1 MINKV
6 EEVTEEVRSND
17 YEEVSIEERI
27 INIEKKAN
35 ASFALNI
42 VLVILVLISLVF
54 SIGGG
59 AKGLNETETE
69 GSETAGSVTYDT
81 SAFKQ
86 IDASDIKE
94 LSDGKAI
101 VVWVGRQ
108 SCGYCTQYAP
118 YIAEAAEQYGIVAHY
133 IDLAEY
139 VNFNVEQPY
148 ITNTEE
154 FDTLSNL
161 SGKGD
166 WKTFASENVGGTPL
180 TLIVKNNQVIG
191 GIPGYT
197 EVDGITAAFKDAGL
211 KKK

>member
-1 MINKV
+1 MANKV
-6 EEVTEEVRSND
+6 EELTEEVKSND
-17 YEEVSIEERI
+17 YEEVSMEERI

-42 VLVILVLISLVF
+42 AIVILVLISLVF

-59 AKGLNETETE
+59 AKNLDETETE
-69 GSETAGSVTYDT
+69 GGEATETVTYDT

-118 YIAEAAEQYGIVAHY
+118 YIAEAAEEYGIVAHY

-161 SGKGD
+161 TGKGD
-166 WKTFASENVGGTPL
+166 WKTFAADNVGGTPL
-180 TLIVKNNQVIG
+180 TLIIKNNQVVG

-197 EVDGITAAFKDAGL
+197 EVDGITSAFKDAGL